1 VSGKIRLGRKES
13 ILKDQKI
20 GTFSALSIGVGGMVG
35 GGIFAIT
42 GLAVELTRGAAP
54 VAFCVAGLVA
64 LLTAY
69 SYWKLTLAFPSEG
82 GTVDFL
88 NRGYGAGTLTGALNI
103 LLCMNYVILLAVYA
117 YAFGAY
123 GARML
128 GVADFDLW
136 RHILLSAVI
145 LALVLVNFLGPG
157 LVIRSENLLNIGK
170 LVLLSVFIIA
180 GLASP
185 MAHTHTLAPENYTV
199 STFGIVSGAMI
210 IFLNYEGFELIA
222 NAARE
227 IRDPRKS
234 LPVAYLGGVVLVML
248 VYALIAIV
256 TVGHLSM
263 EEVSRYSTY
272 SLSEAARLF
281 MGKPGFLMVGIA
293 ALLATASAIN
303 ATFYSS
309 GRLTYI
315 IAKSGELPSELERD
329 IRGRPNEG
337 MFIFALFTL
346 LVANFVPLNAIATMG
361 STGFLLVFMAVNIVS
376 FRRAQEID
384 ASPLISLAGAI
395 ACFGAVAALCWQ
407 TVANPDTRMQI
418 WILVG
423 MIGLALG
430 TEIVYRRYSG
440 RRIHMGRD

>member
-1 VSGKIRLGRKES
+1 M
-13 ILKDQKI
+13 KDQKI

-42 GLAVELTRGAAP
+42 GLAIELTRGAAP
-54 VAFCVAGLVA
+54 VAFCIAGLVA

-88 NRGYGAGTLTGALNI
+88 NRGYGTGILTGALNI
-103 LLCMNYVILLAVYA
+103 LLCMNYVVLLAIYA

-136 RHILLSAVI
+136 RHILLSSV
-145 LALVLVNFLGPG
+145 LLVLVLINFLGPS

-170 LVLLSVFIIA
+170 LILLGIFIIA
-180 GLASP
+180 GLSSP
-185 MAHTHTLAPENYTV
+185 MPHTHILSPENYTV
-199 STFGIVSGAMI
+199 STFGIISGAMI

-227 IRDPRKS
+227 IREPRKS
-234 LPVAYLGGVVLVML
+234 LPIAYMGGVILVMSI
-248 VYALIAIV
+248 YALIAIV

-263 EEVSRYSTY
+263 EEVSQYSTY
-272 SLSEAARLF
+272 SLSEAARLS
-281 MGKPGFLMVGIA
+281 MGTPGFMMIGIA
-293 ALLATASAIN
+293 ALLATSSAIN

-315 IAKSGELPSELERD
+315 IAKSGELPSELERN
-329 IRGRPNEG
+329 IKGRPNEG
-337 MFIFALFTL
+337 MFIFAILTL

-376 FRRAQEID
+376 FRRAREIE
-384 ASPLISLAGAI
+384 ASRLISLAGAL
-395 ACFGAVAALCWQ
+395 ACLGAVTALCWQ

-423 MIGLALG
+423 MIALAFG
-430 TEIVYRRYSG
+430 IEVIYRRYSG
-440 RRIHMGRD
+440 RAIHMGRE